1 LKVQPLKH
9 LQTIP
14 SQIFHYKE
22 EGEMKRAFTVILAV
36 FALVLSGFGQSVAG
50 LGAISGI
57 VRDSAGGL
65 IPNAK
70 VLVTN
75 TTRGMTRTLST
86 NESGVFWAPSL
97 LPSGGY
103 EVVIGAPGFSNF
115 EAKEITLEVGKVLF
129 LDAVLQVAGSTVQ
142 VDLQAPGPMI
152 EQGKTDVS
160 QVIATNQ
167 IMDLPINGRR
177 VDSFVLLAPG
187 VVPDGTFG
195 LLSFRGIPGGN
206 TFLTDGNDT
215 TEQFYN
221 ENAGRTR
228 ISTQI
233 SQDAVQEFQV
243 LADAYSA
250 EFGRAIGGVVNTL
263 TRSGSNLFH
272 GSVYWFFRNRTF
284 NARDPFATSNP
295 PETRHQAG
303 ASAGGKLIANKL
315 FYFLNGETTRR
326 NFPLSASLTSPPFF
340 DANGNFVAVQPGGAP
355 TCGAPAT
362 AAQCTVAVSFL
373 NRQFRT
379 LDRTANSQLGFG
391 KLDWQPT
398 ERDSVSVSFNYLRWL
413 SPNGIQTAAAT
424 TNGSGIGNNAT
435 SSVRAR
441 YGRLSWTSL
450 ATTTAVNEFRF
461 GWFKDKQFDH
471 IGDQLALPEIG
482 FLGITVQGQANL
494 GTAVDYPRLNPS
506 ENRLQFAD
514 GLTWTRGRHA
524 MKFGADIMSTED
536 YNDLLLNRAGTY
548 SFPTFTAFA
557 QDLTGNSTGA
567 KHWQNY
573 SQRFGNPI
581 VDITMRDYAFYAQDQ
596 WRVIPNLALN
606 FGVRYD
612 YAALPQPISQSV
624 NRVNPQYPQTGRIPN
639 SDKNIAPRLGIS
651 YSFNRTKTVVRAGY
665 GIFYARY
672 QGGLIDTFFLQNG
685 MSQQLVTLN
694 GGVPQDLAAG
704 PVFPNKLIPA
714 GRGAPTGTTDLTFA
728 APNFRNAYTQQGN
741 VAIDH
746 EIRPNLAL
754 TVSYLWSRGL
764 HLAAVEDLNIGPQ
777 GPPVTY
783 RINDAGGLQLGTYT
797 TPGYLRANRVDPNWN
812 RINQVDSASNSYYNG
827 LAVQLIKRF
836 SHGIEAELAYTWSHA
851 IDNNQGFGSQNVFF
865 SSGPTTLTNADYRA
879 EKGTSSLDERHR
891 LTVNT
896 IWSPVLSRR
905 AGAIGKYLLNNWR
918 ISQLSTF
925 GSGFPAQA
933 AVSVSGTPFAGAAFN
948 TSLNGFGGSARV
960 PFLPLNSL
968 LTDPILRTDARLTK
982 ILEITERIKL
992 HVIFEAFNL
1001 LNHTYS
1007 TSVITRAYNASGGVL
1022 TASPRL
1028 GEGSAAGG
1036 FPDGTNARRA
1046 QIGARVLW

>member
-1 LKVQPLKH
+1 VLLAPAGFS
-9 LQTIP
+9 QT
-14 SQIFHYKE
+14 
-22 EGEMKRAFTVILAV
+22 
-36 FALVLSGFGQSVAG
+36 VAG
-50 LGAISGI
+50 FGAISGI
-57 VRDSAGGL
+57 VRDPSGGL

-75 TTRGMTRTLST
+75 SARGMTRTLST
-86 NESGVFWAPSL
+86 NDSGIFLAPSL
-97 LPSGGY
+97 VPADGY
-103 EVVIGAPGFSNF
+103 EVVINAPGFSNF
-115 EAKEITLEVGKVLF
+115 EAKQIALEVGKVLF

-195 LLSFRGIPGGN
+195 LLAFRGIPGGN

-215 TEQFYN
+215 TEQYYN

-228 ISTQI
+228 ITTQI

-263 TRSGSNLFH
+263 TRSGSNLLH
-272 GSVYWFFRNRTF
+272 GTAYWFFRTRAF
-284 NARDPFATSNP
+284 NARDPFASTNP

-326 NFPLSASLTSPPFF
+326 DFPLSASLINPPFF
-340 DANGNFVAVQPGGAP
+340 DANGNFIAVQPGGAP
-355 TCGAPAT
+355 TCGTPAT
-362 AAQCTVAVSFL
+362 AAQCSAAVGFL
-373 NRQFRT
+373 NRQFQT
-379 LDRTANSQLGFG
+379 LNRTATSELGFG

-398 ERDSVSVSFNYLRWL
+398 ERNSVSVSFNYLRWL

-424 TNGSGIGNNAT
+424 TNGSGIGNNANST
-435 SSVRAR
+435 VRAR

-450 ATTTAVNEFRF
+450 AGNAAVNEFRF
-461 GWFKDKQFDH
+461 GWFKDKQFDYVS
-471 IGDQLALPEIG
+471 DQLSLPGIG
-482 FLGITVQGQANL
+482 FLGITVQGQTNL

-524 MKFGADIMSTED
+524 LKFGVDIMSTED
-536 YNDLLLNRAGTY
+536 YNDLLPNRAGTY

-557 QDLTGNSTGA
+557 QDLTANSTGA
-567 KHWQNY
+567 KHWQSY
-573 SQRFGNPI
+573 SHRYGNPI
-581 VDITMRDYAFYAQDQ
+581 VDITTRDYAFYAQDQ
-596 WRVIPNLALN
+596 WRVMPNLTLN
-606 FGVRYD
+606 YGMRYD
-612 YAALPQPISQSV
+612 YTALPQPISQSID
-624 NRVNPQYPQTGRIPN
+624 RVNPQYPQTGRIPH
-639 SDKNIAPRLGIS
+639 SSKNVAPRLGIS
-651 YSFNRTKTVVRAGY
+651 YGFNRSKTVVRAGY

-672 QGGLIDTFFLQNG
+672 QGGLISTFFLQNG
-685 MSQQLVTLN
+685 QSQQLVTLN
-694 GGVPQDLAAG
+694 GSISQDLAAG
-704 PVFPNKLIPA
+704 PVFPNKLMLTD
-714 GRGAPTGTTDLTFA
+714 RGAPVGTTDLTFA

-746 EIRPNLAL
+746 EIRPNLTL

-764 HLAAVEDLNIGPQ
+764 HLAAVEDLNIGRQ

-783 RINDAGGLQLGTYT
+783 RINDANGNQVGSYT
-797 TPGYLRANRVDPNWN
+797 TPGYLRANRLDSNWN

-827 LAVQLIKRF
+827 LAVQLIKRI

-851 IDNNQGFGSQNVFF
+851 IDQNQGYGFQNVFF
-865 SSGPTTLTNADYRA
+865 SSGPLTLNNADYRA
-879 EKGTSSLDERHR
+879 EKGTAALDERHR

-896 IWSPVLSRR
+896 IWSPVLSRSPNR
-905 AGAIGKYLLNNWR
+905 ISKYLLNDWR
-918 ISQLSTF
+918 ISQVSTF
-925 GSGFPAQA
+925 GSGFPALA
-933 AVSVSGTPFAGAAFN
+933 TVSVSGTPFAGAAFN
-948 TSLNGFGGSARV
+948 TSLNGFGGSTRV
-960 PFLPLNSL
+960 PFWPLNNL
-968 LTDPILRTDARLTK
+968 LTDPIIRTDARLAK
-982 ILEITERIKL
+982 ILPVSERFKI
-992 HVIFEAFNL
+992 HVMFEAFNI
-1001 LNHTYS
+1001 LNHTYA
-1007 TSVITRAYNASGGVL
+1007 TAVITRAYNAAGGVL
-1022 TASPRL
+1022 TPSPRL
-1028 GEGSAAGG
+1028 GEGSATGG
-1036 FPDGTNARRA
+1036 FPDGTNARRGQVA
-1046 QIGARVLW
+1046 VRVLW